1 MLFLNHPKS
10 ETSAYRYEKT
20 TVKVLSLLMCVVF
33 VVGCTKPKDDPNSV
47 AMLPVIKPAPEFSG
61 ENSEG
66 KNFTSTSLKGKI
78 WLASFMFT
86 NCGGVCP
93 VMNGR
98 QETLQSEYAKKGVH
112 FVSITVDPE
121 NDSREVLAEY
131 AKQYHA
137 DLNFWSFIRM
147 EKDKMRKLAVEGFL
161 VSDPIQ
167 PSDHS
172 PRFILVDKKFN
183 IRGYYDSM
191 DSVKVELLKQD
202 INKLLSSN

>member
-1 MLFLNHPKS
+1 MSYLNHPNHASLFTKV
-10 ETSAYRYEKT
+10 TA
-20 TVKVLSLLMCVVF
+20 KVLYVFMCVSL
-33 VVGCTKPKDDPNSV
+33 VVGCTKPKDDPNS
-47 AMLPVIKPAPEFSG
+47 ASMLPVIKPAPEFVG

-66 KNFTSTSLKGKI
+66 KTFSSSSLKGKI

-98 QETLQSEYAKKGVH
+98 QEKLQAEYAKKGVH
-112 FVSITVDPE
+112 FVSITVDPA

-137 DLNFWSFIRM
+137 DLNAWNFVRM
-147 EKDKMRKLAVEGFL
+147 EQDKMRKLAVEGFL

-191 DSVKVELLKQD
+191 DSMKVELLKQD
-202 INKLLSSN
+202 INKLLTAN